1 MLLQFLSG
9 YAILHPRIFGGF
21 LAKPT
26 AFRLHAMIQPIT
38 AAAFVL
44 HGVPFLRGVLRKR
57 GLSGL
62 AVDIPLFLA
71 GVGFLASVV
80 YLRVLG

>member
-26 AFRLHAMIQPIT
+26 AFKLHAMIQPIT

-44 HGVPFLRGVLRKR
+44 HGVPFLRGVFRKR
-57 GLSGL
+57 GLRGL
-62 AVDIPLFLA
+62 VVDIPLSLTGGAFLA
-71 GVGFLASVV
+71 LAV